1 MMRLLSEMDENK
13 DGYIDPQEFQNNL
26 IKHEATGKR

>member
-13 DGYIDPQEFQNNL
+13 DGYIDPQEFDNL
-26 IKHEATGKR
+26 VKHEATGKR